1 MFNQELILQEENQI
15 LSFVVTEDKPFNKC
29 FQCHSFRNGCSGPN
43 PLVMSV
49 ERLCEFLQMARIFR
63 HLSYQETADGTGLS
77 LATVKR
83 ILTGKVS
90 DPSFFAMAALTKFLV
105 GDPTGKHPCAIPN
118 IVSSP
123 ESEARLTEALLDL
136 DRALADNTE
145 YRAALDSIHVS
156 YKVEIDAVRAD
167 AQQKVDYLMS
177 EVERLRRDCK
187 TIHDEYCAQIA
198 FLEEDLKAWRSM
210 CRSN

>member
-1 MFNQELILQEENQI
+1 MLNQEVVLEENQI
-15 LSFVVTEDKPFNKC
+15 VSFVVTEDKPFNKC

-49 ERLCEFLQMARIFR
+49 DRLCEFLQMARIFR
-63 HLSYQETADGTGLS
+63 HLSYQETADGTDLS

-123 ESEARLTEALLDL
+123 ESEKQLTDALLEL
-136 DRALADNTE
+136 DRALADNSE
-145 YRAALDSIHVS
+145 YRAALDNIHIS
-156 YKVEIDAVRAD
+156 YKAELDAIRSD
-167 AQQKVDYLMS
+167 SQRKVDYLMA
-177 EVERLRRDCK
+177 EVERLR
-187 TIHDEYCAQIA
+187 
-198 FLEEDLKAWRSM
+198 EEVVSWRAENERNGRLIDAYISKM
-210 CRSN
+210 LMNGGG

>member
-1 MFNQELILQEENQI
+1 MLNQEVILQEENQI
-15 LSFVVTEDKPFNKC
+15 VSFVVTEDKPFNQC

-63 HLSYQETADGTGLS
+63 HLSYQETADGTDLS

-105 GDPTGKHPCAIPN
+105 GDPSGKHPCAIPN

-123 ESEARLTEALLDL
+123 ESETRLTDALLQL
-136 DRALADNTE
+136 DRALEDNSE
-145 YRAALDSIHVS
+145 YRTMLDNIHVS

-167 AQQKVDYLMS
+167 AQREVDYLMA
-177 EVERLRRDCK
+177 EVERLHHEVSGWRAENDR
-187 TIHDEYCAQIA
+187 
-198 FLEEDLKAWRSM
+198 KARIIDTYLGKLLLPEHG
-210 CRSN
+210 

>member
-1 MFNQELILQEENQI
+1 MLNQEVVLEENQI
-15 LSFVVTEDKPFNKC
+15 VSFVVTEDKPFNKC

-49 ERLCEFLQMARIFR
+49 ARLCEFLQMARIFR
-63 HLSYQETADGTGLS
+63 HLSYQETADGTDLS

-123 ESEARLTEALLDL
+123 ESEKQLTDALLEL
-136 DRALADNTE
+136 ERALADNSE
-145 YRAALDSIHVS
+145 YRAALDNIHIS
-156 YKVEIDAVRAD
+156 YKAELDAIRSDSQRKVE
-167 AQQKVDYLMS
+167 YLMA
-177 EVERLRRDCK
+177 EVERLR
-187 TIHDEYCAQIA
+187 
-198 FLEEDLKAWRSM
+198 EEVASWRAENDRKGRLIDAYLPKM
-210 CRSN
+210 LMKENG

>member
-1 MFNQELILQEENQI
+1 MLSQEVVLEENQI
-15 LSFVVTEDKPFNKC
+15 VSFVVTEDKPFNKC

-63 HLSYQETADGTGLS
+63 HLSYQETADGTDLS

-123 ESEARLTEALLDL
+123 DSERQLTDALLEL
-136 DRALADNTE
+136 DRALADNSE
-145 YRAALDSIHVS
+145 YRNALDNIHIS
-156 YKVEIDAVRAD
+156 YKAELDAIRSD
-167 AQQKVDYLMS
+167 SQRKVDYLMA
-177 EVERLRRDCK
+177 EVERLR
-187 TIHDEYCAQIA
+187 DEAA
-198 FLEEDLKAWRSM
+198 GWRAENDRKGRLIDAYLSKM
-210 CRSN
+210 LTNGGG